1 MVRTKAGQVPPIEP
15 WPVQCQHHD
24 HHANYQIGDALRW
37 QMNTT
42 SRPRPFRL
50 GCLVWATGSRVE
62 YARPSWGCST
72 RSSSS
77 AHTHTNTTSPFI
89 HALAGQWRPDQ
100 TRPDHVLAT
109 DSLQRPSILTRSTV
123 HHHSAFVSGRGHIGR
138 ALDDGGVSIIL
149 CIPCSKVNKSK
160 CTEADIAA
168 GTIHHWPRT
177 GPTVNLDRH
186 RWLAVT
192 SCEQCF
198 PCDSCVCL

>member
-100 TRPDHVLAT
+100 TRPSSRDRLFAAPEHPHPIDCAPSFCIRVGT
-109 DSLQRPSILTRSTV
+109 RTHRPCTR
-123 HHHSAFVSGRGHIGR
+123 
-138 ALDDGGVSIIL
+138 
-149 CIPCSKVNKSK
+149 
-160 CTEADIAA
+160 
-168 GTIHHWPRT
+168 
-177 GPTVNLDRH
+177 
-186 RWLAVT
+186 
-192 SCEQCF
+192 
-198 PCDSCVCL
+198 